1 MGLRLLHKTLIASF
15 FGLGLGFGAE
25 PARALPPLG
34 VMQRVPLQSGVPY
47 QVGIGLMPTTVLM
60 PAPIEAFQSEGI
72 TNSDRVSANVFLDHT
87 PGTRF
92 FSVKALLPGVADLN
106 VLCNGEFYSFRFFL
120 SDNPTRT
127 FTVLPAETYAQKSAR
142 PKLSAQ
148 RLYALLQDA
157 KSYFVVQEAQ
167 PGFKRDIQVAAPGA
181 IQSASSHRIILDQIF
196 RFEKDD
202 TLCFRLIFLNDTF
215 SSLFYKTETVAV
227 RVGSD
232 VHHPSFADLSGEMP
246 AAQPGALVWRPRRP
260 DVTALLIAPD
270 LSESDVTS
278 SPRIAL
284 SRPGNY
290 RLRLSAPK
298 VSAQEFPFA
307 VDRLTAPQLAD
318 VAPFPPSGD
327 DSLLAAASL
336 TQPRSGQS
344 FGYLLISGMPDGRRG
359 EISITND
366 FKFIFPVQPAPSP

>member
-1 MGLRLLHKTLIASF
+1 MGLRLLYKTLIASCCW
-15 FGLGLGFGAE
+15 LNLGFGAE
-25 PARALPPLG
+25 PSRALPPLG

-47 QVGIGLMPTTVLM
+47 QIGIGLMPTTVLM

-72 TNSDRVSANVFLDHT
+72 TTSDRVSAHVFLDHT

-92 FSVKALLPGVADLN
+92 FSVKALIPGVADLN

-167 PGFKRDIQVAAPGA
+167 PGYNRDIQVAAPGS
-181 IQSASSHRIILDQIF
+181 IQSAGSHRIILDQIF
-196 RFEKDD
+196 RFEKED

-215 SSLFYKTETVAV
+215 SALFYKPETSAV

-232 VHHPSFADLSGEMP
+232 VHRPSFADLSGEMP
-246 AAQPGALVWRPRRP
+246 AALPGSLVWQARRP
-260 DVTALLIAPD
+260 GVSATLIAPD
-270 LSESDVTS
+270 LSETDVTT
-278 SPRIAL
+278 SPRLAL
-284 SRPGNY
+284 TQPGNY
-290 RLRLSAPK
+290 VLRLFAAK
-298 VSAQEFPFA
+298 VRAQDFPFS
-307 VDRLTAPQLAD
+307 VDRLSEPRLAD
-318 VAPFPPSGD
+318 VAPFPPTSD
-327 DSLLAAASL
+327 DSLLASASL

-344 FGYLLISGMPDGRRG
+344 FGYLMISGMPDGRRA
-359 EISITND
+359 EISIEND
-366 FKFIFPVQPAPSP
+366 FKFVFPVQPPAP